1 MSFSI
6 DIKGLT
12 KAYRTSAGEVRALD
26 AIDLCIHEG
35 ERIGI
40 LGENGAGKS
49 TLLQIIAGLA
59 APSAGQV
66 DVSGK
71 VHAALSLGVGL
82 REELSGRENL
92 YLDAE
97 IQGIPRKEAHE
108 HVARMIAFAELG
120 AFIDQ
125 PVRIYSSGMKSRLT
139 FASLVFVDP
148 EILLIDE
155 VLSAGD
161 QFFQKKAAEAVR
173 QLCTRGKIVI
183 IVSHGVAALPG
194 MCTRCI
200 WMHHGRIEQ
209 DGDPQTVVQS
219 YLEFE
224 RQRIEE
230 CALGDIHA
238 REDEWTA
245 DGSSR
250 INRLSLVRPG
260 EPGAALDPTKSARVS
275 IEFET
280 ERDLDRPALTLAMER
295 MDGIVTSRNV
305 FHPGNS
311 SRLEAGR
318 YAATSEITPL
328 MLAPAYYLVHVELS
342 DQDHPLARRSVV
354 FRTELVDLPRG
365 GVPLL
370 FPELA
375 VTAERVSPPHSER
388 ACGHH
393 RAST

>member
-1 MSFSI
+1 MMTISI
-6 DIKGLT
+6 GVKDLG
-12 KAYRTSAGEVRALD
+12 KAYRASDDEVRALD
-26 AIDLCIHEG
+26 GVDLAIGEG
-35 ERIGI
+35 ERVGI

-59 APSAGQV
+59 TPSKGQV
-66 DVSGK
+66 HVSGR

-82 REELSGRENL
+82 REELTGRENL

-97 IQGIPRKEAHE
+97 IQGIPRKDAHD
-108 HVARMIAFAELG
+108 HVARMIDFAELEE
-120 AFIDQ
+120 FIDQ

-161 QFFQKKAAEAVR
+161 QFFQRKAAEAVR
-173 QLCTRGKIVI
+173 RLCARGKIVI
-183 IVSHGVAALPG
+183 IVSHGVGALAS

-200 WMHHGRIEQ
+200 WLHRGRIEQ
-209 DGDPQTVVQS
+209 DGDPATVVQS
-219 YLEFE
+219 YLDYE
-224 RQRIEE
+224 RRRIEE
-230 CALGDIHA
+230 RALGDMHA
-238 REDEWTA
+238 REEEWSA

-260 EPGAALDPTKSARVS
+260 EPGAALDPTKPARVT

-280 ERDLDRPALTLAMER
+280 DGKISSPAVTLAMER
-295 MDGIVTSRNV
+295 MDGIVISRNV
-305 FHPGNS
+305 FQPDSSNALGPG
-311 SRLEAGR
+311 RFAV
-318 YAATSEITPL
+318 AAEIAPL
-328 MLAPAYYLVHVELS
+328 MLAPAYYLAHAKLS
-342 DQDHPLARRSVV
+342 ERDVPLARRSIV

-370 FPELA
+370 FPELN
-375 VTAERVSPPHSER
+375 VTAERQHPARLESR
-388 ACGHH
+388 
-393 RAST
+393 

>member
-1 MSFSI
+1 MTLAI
-6 DIKGLT
+6 DIKDLT
-12 KAYRTSAGEVRALD
+12 KAYRTTAGKVHALD
-26 AIDLCIHEG
+26 AIDLKFREG
-35 ERIGI
+35 ERVGI

-59 APSAGQV
+59 TPSEGKV
-66 DVSGK
+66 NVNGK

-97 IQGIPRKEAHE
+97 IQGITRDDTHE
-108 HVARMIAFAELG
+108 HVARMIDFAELG
-120 AFIDQ
+120 DFIDE

-139 FASLVFVDP
+139 FASLVFVEP

-161 QFFQKKAAEAVR
+161 QFFQKKANEAVR
-173 QLCTRGKIVI
+173 HLCARGKIVI
-183 IVSHGVAALPG
+183 IVSHGVGALPG

-200 WMHHGRIEQ
+200 WMHRGRIKQ
-209 DGDPQTVVQS
+209 DGEPNLVVQS
-219 YLEFE
+219 YLEYE
-224 RQRIEE
+224 RRRIEE
-230 CALGDIHA
+230 RALLDLHERA
-238 REDEWTA
+238 DEWSA

-250 INRLSLVRPG
+250 ISRLTLSRPG
-260 EPGAALDPTKSARVS
+260 EPGAALVPTKPARVS

-280 ERDLDRPALTLAMER
+280 DHALAGPALVLTMER

-311 SRLEAGR
+311 SALRAGK
-318 YAATSEITPL
+318 YVASAEIMPL
-328 MLAPAYYLVHVELS
+328 MLAPAYYLAQAELNEG
-342 DQDHPLARRSVV
+342 DVPLARRSIV

-370 FPELA
+370 FPELI
-375 VTAERVSPPHSER
+375 VTTERSWQTNIGPR
-388 ACGHH
+388 
-393 RAST
+393 

>member
-1 MSFSI
+1 MTFTI
-6 DIKGLT
+6 DINGLT
-12 KAYRTSAGEVRALD
+12 KAYRTTAGEVRALD
-26 AIDLCIHEG
+26 TIDVNIREG

-59 APSAGQV
+59 TPTEGQV
-66 DVSGK
+66 DVTGK

-97 IQGIPRKEAHE
+97 ILGTPRKDAHDR
-108 HVARMIAFAELG
+108 VARMIEFAELG

-219 YLEFE
+219 YLEYE

-230 CALGDIHA
+230 RALGDMHV
-238 REDEWTA
+238 REDEWSA

-250 INRLSLVRPG
+250 IDQLSLVRPG
-260 EPGAALDPTKSARVS
+260 EPRASLDPTKSARVS
-275 IEFET
+275 VEFET
-280 ERDLDRPALTLAMER
+280 NRPLARPALTLTMER

-311 SRLEAGR
+311 IRLEAGR
-318 YAATSEITPL
+318 YAATSEIMPL
-328 MLAPAYYLVHVELS
+328 MLAPAYYLAHAELS
-342 DQDHPLARRSVV
+342 DRDIPLARRSIV
-354 FRTELVDLPRG
+354 FRTELVDMPRG
-365 GVPLL
+365 GAPLL

-375 VTAERVSPPHSER
+375 VTVERM
-388 ACGHH
+388 
-393 RAST
+393 